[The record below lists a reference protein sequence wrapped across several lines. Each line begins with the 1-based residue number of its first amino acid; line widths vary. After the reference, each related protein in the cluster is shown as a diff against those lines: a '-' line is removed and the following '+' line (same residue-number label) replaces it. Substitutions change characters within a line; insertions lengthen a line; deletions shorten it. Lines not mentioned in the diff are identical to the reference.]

1 MKLINDK
8 MFTCKE
14 VLSELEKLGTEQ
26 TKKTFV
32 RHGAPSN
39 QLFGVKMGDLKVL
52 EKKIKKNHHLSL
64 ELYKTKNTDAMYLAG
79 LIADEKLIS
88 KDDLNYWVENASWYM
103 IGEYTVPWIAA
114 ESKFGLELG
123 LLWIKSNQEKIAASG
138 WSTLCSYL
146 SITPNEIIDLIVFQK
161 LLKQI
166 ELDIHKQ
173 PNRVRYSMNCFIIAC
188 GSYVNELTNL
198 AKQSALTIGKVNV
211 DVTGTACKI
220 PSAVE
225 YILKVEK
232 MNRVGVKKKKAR
244 C

>member
-1 MKLINDK
+1 

-14 VLSELEKLGTEQ
+14 VLIELEKLGTEQ
-26 TKKTFV
+26 TKKTLV

-39 QLFGVKMGDLKVL
+39 QLFGVKVGDLKVL

-64 ELYKTKNTDAMYLAG
+64 ELYKTKNSDAMYLAG

-88 KDDLNYWVENASWYM
+88 KEDLNYWVENASWHM
-103 IGEYTVPWIAA
+103 IAEYTVPWIAA

-123 LLWIKSNQEKIAASG
+123 LLWIKSNQENIASSG
-138 WSTLCSYL
+138 WSTLSSYL
-146 SITPNEIIDLIVFQK
+146 SITANEMIDLKLFQK

-166 ELDIHKQ
+166 EVDIHKQ
-173 PNRVRYSMNCFIIAC
+173 PNRVKYTMNGFVISS
-188 GSYVNELTNL
+188 GSYVNDLTKL
-198 AKQSALTIGKVNV
+198 AKETANKIGKVNV
-211 DVTGTACKI
+211 EMNGTACKV
-220 PSAVE
+220 PSAEE
-225 YILKVEK
+225 YILKLED